1 MNLKRVFG
9 GLLTVLGIIGLIYVA
24 VLFVHTS
31 GGTRDVKAVV
41 IFGLL
46 GIVFF
51 IAGISLVRTT
61 KDEA

>member
-9 GLLTVLGIIGLIYVA
+9 GLLTILGIVGLIYTA
-24 VLFVHTS
+24 VLFVNTS
-31 GGTRDVKAVV
+31 GGNRDFRAL
-41 IFGLL
+41 IIYGIL

-51 IAGISLVRTT
+51 IAGISLVKTT